1 MIGKFSCNEL
11 ISFCHWFAEQ
21 TKQKSIHR
29 SKVVNVGWIIELL
42 VQLDKEGKLL
52 EVLGTSGQA
61 VADKAV
67 AKPEGSGCD
76 SVGQRGVDGGIVVAL
91 EAAGLEL
98 QLKDINDWLS
108 QDNWKPLVVGDM
120 LNQATDNLSCFL
132 KQPKSW

>member
-1 MIGKFSCNEL
+1 
-11 ISFCHWFAEQ
+11 
-21 TKQKSIHR
+21 
-29 SKVVNVGWIIELL
+29 VNVGWIIELL

-132 KQPKSW
+132 KQPKS